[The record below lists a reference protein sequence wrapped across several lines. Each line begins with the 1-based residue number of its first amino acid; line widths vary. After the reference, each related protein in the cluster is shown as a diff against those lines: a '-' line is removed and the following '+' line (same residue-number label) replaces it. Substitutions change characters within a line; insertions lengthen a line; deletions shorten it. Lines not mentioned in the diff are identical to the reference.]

1 MRQVV
6 LDTET
11 TGLEVDQGHRIIEI
25 GCVELIN
32 RQLTGRHFHHYLDP
46 ERAIDAGAESVHG
59 ISSADLVGKPR
70 FAQIAVELM
79 EFLGT
84 ADLIIH
90 NALFDLGFLN
100 RELELAGEGQ
110 VPLQQGRV
118 VIDTLQ
124 MARRLHPGQK
134 NSLDALCKRHGID
147 NSHRE
152 LHGALLDAELLANV
166 FLAMT
171 GGQVVLSFDN
181 GNAATQASGVSG
193 HRKLEKI
200 RPSLRVISAS
210 ALELEAHRE
219 KLITVART
227 HKAGALWPEDSA
239 DAMFTDPISQQ

>member
-59 ISSADLVGKPR
+59 ISAADLVGKPR
-70 FAQIAVELM
+70 FAQIAVELL

-100 RELELAGEGQ
+100 RELELAGAGQ

-181 GNAATQASGVSG
+181 GNVATQTSGVSG
-193 HRKLEKI
+193 HRKLDKI
-200 RPSLRVISAS
+200 RPPLRVISAS
-210 ALELEAHRE
+210 ASELAAHRE

-227 HKAGALWPEDSA
+227 HKGGALWPEDCA
-239 DAMFTDPISQQ
+239 AAMFTDPTSQQ

>member
-11 TGLEVDQGHRIIEI
+11 TGLEVEQGHRVIEI

-59 ISSADLVGKPR
+59 ISAADLVGKPR
-70 FAQIAVELM
+70 FVQIAAELL

-100 RELELAGEGQ
+100 RELELAGSGHA
-110 VPLQQGRV
+110 PLQQGRT

-124 MARRLHPGQK
+124 VARRLHPGQK
-134 NSLDALCKRHGID
+134 NNLDALCKRHGID
-147 NSHRE
+147 NSYRE

-171 GGQVVLSFDN
+171 GGQVALSFDSS
-181 GNAATQASGVSG
+181 NAAAQTSGAFG
-193 HRKLEKI
+193 HRKLEPS
-200 RPSLRVISAS
+200 RPALRVISAS
-210 ALELEAHRE
+210 TLELEAHRH
-219 KLITVART
+219 KLVTVARA
-227 HKAGALWPEDSA
+227 HKASPLWPEDSA
-239 DAMFTDPISQQ
+239 DATLTESPSPP

>member
-1 MRQVV
+1 MRQIV

-59 ISSADLVGKPR
+59 ISAADLVGKPR
-70 FAQIAVELM
+70 FAQIAAELL

-100 RELELAGEGQ
+100 RELELAGSGH
-110 VPLQQGRV
+110 VPLQQGRT

-124 MARRLHPGQK
+124 MARGLHPGQK
-134 NSLDALCKRHGID
+134 NNLDALCKRHGID
-147 NSHRE
+147 NSYRE
-152 LHGALLDAELLANV
+152 LHGALLDAEMLANV

-171 GGQVVLSFDN
+171 GGQVALSFDSSS
-181 GNAATQASGVSG
+181 AATQTSGVSG
-193 HRKLEKI
+193 HRKLAQT
-200 RPSLRVISAS
+200 RPALRIISAS
-210 ALELEAHRE
+210 TLELEAHRH
-219 KLITVART
+219 KLVTVARA
-227 HKAGALWPEDSA
+227 HKANSLWPEDSTA
-239 DAMFTDPISQQ
+239 VPPPEPQSPL

>member
-1 MRQVV
+1 VRQVV

-11 TGLEVDQGHRIIEI
+11 TGIEVDQGHRIIEI

-59 ISSADLVGKPR
+59 ISAADLVGKPR
-70 FAQIAVELM
+70 FAQIAGELL

-100 RELELAGEGQ
+100 RELELAENEH

-124 MARRLHPGQK
+124 MAR
-134 NSLDALCKRHGID
+134 
-147 NSHRE
+147 
-152 LHGALLDAELLANV
+152 
-166 FLAMT
+166 
-171 GGQVVLSFDN
+171 
-181 GNAATQASGVSG
+181 
-193 HRKLEKI
+193 
-200 RPSLRVISAS
+200 
-210 ALELEAHRE
+210 
-219 KLITVART
+219 
-227 HKAGALWPEDSA
+227 
-239 DAMFTDPISQQ
+239 

>member
-1 MRQVV
+1 MRQIV

-32 RQLTGRHFHHYLDP
+32 RQLTGRHYHRYLDP

-59 ISSADLVGKPR
+59 ISAADLAGKPR
-70 FAQIAVELM
+70 FAQIAAELM

-90 NALFDLGFLN
+90 NAPFDVGFLN
-100 RELELAGEGQ
+100 RELELAGDGCPPVHEG
-110 VPLQQGRV
+110 RTI
-118 VIDTLQ
+118 IDTLP
-124 MARRLHPGQK
+124 MARALYPGQK

-171 GGQVVLSFDN
+171 GGQTALSF
-181 GNAATQASGVSG
+181 GNDAAAALCAGASG
-193 HRKLEKI
+193 HRKLPPE
-200 RPSLRVISAS
+200 RPPLPVIAAS
-210 ALELEAHRE
+210 ATEIAAHRR
-219 KLITVART
+219 KLAAIARAHKSDPLWREEACEDAVAGSVP
-227 HKAGALWPEDSA
+227 AP
-239 DAMFTDPISQQ
+239 

>member
-1 MRQVV
+1 MRQIV

-11 TGLEVDQGHRIIEI
+11 TGIEVDQGHRIIEI

-59 ISSADLVGKPR
+59 IRSADLIGKPR

-100 RELELAGEGQ
+100 RELELAKQGQ
-110 VPLQQGRV
+110 VPLQHGRV

-171 GGQVVLSFDN
+171 GGQVALSFDN
-181 GNAATQASGVSG
+181 GNAATQTLGVSG
-193 HRKLEKI
+193 HRKLDRI
-200 RPSLRVISAS
+200 RPPLRVIGAS
-210 ALELEAHRE
+210 AAELAVHGER
-219 KLITVART
+219 LITIARAC
-227 HKAGALWPEDSA
+227 KEGALWPEDSA
-239 DAMFTDPISQQ
+239 SAMFTDPSSRQ

>member
-1 MRQVV
+1 MRQIV

-59 ISSADLVGKPR
+59 ISAADLVGKPR
-70 FAQIAVELM
+70 FAQIVAELL

-100 RELELAGEGQ
+100 RELELAGSGHA
-110 VPLQQGRV
+110 PLQQGRT

-124 MARRLHPGQK
+124 MARGLHPGQK
-134 NSLDALCKRHGID
+134 NNLDALCKRHGID
-147 NSHRE
+147 NSYRE

-171 GGQVVLSFDN
+171 GGQVALSFDSSS
-181 GNAATQASGVSG
+181 AATQTSGVSG
-193 HRKLEKI
+193 HRKLAQT
-200 RPSLRVISAS
+200 RPPLRVIGAS
-210 ALELEAHRE
+210 TLELEAHRL
-219 KLITVART
+219 KLVTVARA
-227 HKAGALWPEDSA
+227 HKACALWPETPS
-239 DAMFTDPISQQ
+239 MPLHTDPGSPR

>member
-11 TGLEVDQGHRIIEI
+11 TGIEVDQGHRIIEI

-32 RQLTGRHFHHYLDP
+32 RQLTGRHFHYYLDP

-59 ISSADLVGKPR
+59 IRSADLVGKPR

-100 RELELAGEGQ
+100 RELELAKHGQ
-110 VPLQQGRV
+110 VPLQHGRV

-171 GGQVVLSFDN
+171 GGQVALSFDN
-181 GNAATQASGVSG
+181 GNAAAQTSGVLG
-193 HRKLEKI
+193 HRKLDKI
-200 RPSLRVISAS
+200 RPPLRVIGAS
-210 ALELEAHRE
+210 AAELAAHGQ
-219 KLITVART
+219 KLISLGRARE
-227 HKAGALWPEDSA
+227 AGALWPVDPVGGMS
-239 DAMFTDPISQQ
+239 DDPISRQ